1 MRFGVSGVGMPTVPT
16 STLLLGDEDDRETC
30 DFHGYTSSRALRW
43 IAGRR
48 RA

>member
-1 MRFGVSGVGMPTVPT
+1 MLFCVGFGVMSLST
-16 STLLLGDEDDRETC
+16 STLLLRDEDDRETC